1 MKRRSLM
8 GAVMGASALVPVL
21 THQLP
26 AQAQVLDLNDAI
38 NKAGRQRMLSQ
49 RLAKSW
55 CAIGLNVLPDLARE
69 TLQQSMAVFD
79 RQLAELKAFAPNE
92 DIRSRY
98 QSLEPLWS
106 DYKAVLVG
114 SPPAK
119 ERAPKLFA
127 LASLVLQAAHQGTVQ
142 LESASGRPLGK
153 LVNIAGRQRMLSQ
166 RMAAFYFSACWD
178 VQSRAAMAELNTA
191 HDEFLAAHDLL
202 KKAPEAT
209 PAIRSEL
216 AQAEAQFVFFAAAL
230 RALRHGQP
238 DARGMAN
245 IFTTSERI
253 LQTMDSVTGMFSKQ
267 GLPA

>member
-1 MKRRSLM
+1 MRRRSLLCA
-8 GAVMGASALVPVL
+8 GALAPLLTPMVPA
-21 THQLP
+21 HG
-26 AQAQVLDLNDAI
+26 QVLDLNDAI

-79 RQLAELKAFAPNE
+79 RQLAELKAFAPSA

-98 QSLEPLWS
+98 QTLEPLWS

-127 LASLVLQAAHQGTVQ
+127 LAGLVLQAAHQGTVQ
-142 LESASGRPLGK
+142 LEQASGRPLGR

-166 RMAAFYFSACWD
+166 RMAAFYFAACWNL
-178 VQSRAAMAELNTA
+178 QARSALAELNTA
-191 HDEFLAAHDLL
+191 HDEFLAAHELL

-209 PAIRSEL
+209 PAIRNEL

-230 RALRHGQP
+230 RALRHGEP
-238 DARGMAN
+238 DARNMAN

-253 LQTMDSVTGMFSKQ
+253 LQTMDGVTGMFSKQ

>member
-1 MKRRSLM
+1 MKRRHLL
-8 GAVMGASALVPVL
+8 GAAALAPAL
-21 THQLP
+21 TPIIP
-26 AQAQVLDLNDAI
+26 ALAQVTDLNDAI

-55 CAIGLNVLPDLARE
+55 CAIGLDVLPDLARE

-79 RQLAELKAFAPNE
+79 RQLAELKAFAPNA

-98 QSLEPLWS
+98 QTLEPLWS

-114 SPPAK
+114 SPPTK
-119 ERAPKLFA
+119 ERAPKLFS
-127 LASLVLQAAHQGTVQ
+127 LAGLVLQAAHQGTVQ
-142 LESASGRPLGK
+142 LEQASGRPLGK

-166 RMAAFYFSACWD
+166 RMAAFYFAACWD
-178 VQSRAAMAELNTA
+178 VQSRTALVELNTA
-191 HDEFLAAHDLL
+191 HDEFVAAHELL

-209 PAIRSEL
+209 PAIRNEL

-230 RALRHGQP
+230 RALRPGQP

-245 IFTTSERI
+245 LFTTSERI
-253 LQTMDSVTGMFSKQ
+253 LQTMDGVTGMFSKQ

>member
-1 MKRRSLM
+1 MKRRSLLCA
-8 GAVMGASALVPVL
+8 GALAPVL
-21 THQLP
+21 TPIFP
-26 AQAQVLDLNDAI
+26 AQAQVTDLNDAI

-79 RQLAELKAFAPNE
+79 RQLVELKAFAPNAE
-92 DIRSRY
+92 IRARY
-98 QSLEPLWS
+98 QTLEPLWS

-114 SPPAK
+114 TLPAK
-119 ERAPKLFA
+119 QRANSLFA
-127 LASLVLQAAHQGTVQ
+127 LAGLVLQAAHQGTVQ
-142 LESASGRPLGK
+142 LEQVSGRPLGK

-166 RMAAFYFSACWD
+166 RMAAFYFAACWD
-178 VQSRAAMAELNTA
+178 VQSRTAQAELNTA
-191 HDEFLAAHDLL
+191 HDEFVAAHELL
-202 KKAPEAT
+202 KTAPEAT
-209 PAIRSEL
+209 PAIRAEL

-230 RALRHGQP
+230 RALRPGQP

-245 IFTTSERI
+245 VFTTSERI
-253 LQTMDSVTGMFSKQ
+253 LQTMDGVTGMFSKQ

>member
-1 MKRRSLM
+1 VKRRRLL
-8 GAVMGASALVPVL
+8 GAALAPVMAPVL
-21 THQLP
+21 MPTGP
-26 AQAQVLDLNDAI
+26 AHAQVLDLNDAI

-55 CAIGLNVLPDLARE
+55 CAIGLKVLPDLARE

-79 RQLAELKAFAPNE
+79 RQLVELKAYAPHAE
-92 DIRSRY
+92 VRARY
-98 QSLEPLWS
+98 QTLEPLWS

-119 ERAPKLFA
+119 ERAQHLFA
-127 LASLVLQAAHQGTVQ
+127 LAGLVLQAAHQGTVQ
-142 LESASGRPLGK
+142 LEQASGRPLGR

-178 VQSRAAMAELNTA
+178 VQSRAALVELNTA
-191 HDEFLAAHDLL
+191 HDEFVAAHELL

-209 PAIRSEL
+209 PAIRAEL

-230 RALRHGQP
+230 RTLKPGQS

-245 IFTTSERI
+245 VFTTSERI
-253 LQTMDSVTGMFSKQ
+253 LQTMDGVTGMFSKQ

>member
-8 GAVMGASALVPVL
+8 GAAMGAVALVPVL
-21 THQLP
+21 TPSVP
-26 AQAQVLDLNDAI
+26 AHAQVVDLNDAI

-79 RQLAELKAFAPNE
+79 RQLAELKAFAPSA

-98 QSLEPLWS
+98 QTLEPLWS

-127 LASLVLQAAHQGTVQ
+127 LAGLVLQAAHQGTVQ
-142 LESASGRPLGK
+142 LEQASGRPLGR

-166 RMAAFYFSACWD
+166 RMAAFYFAACWNL
-178 VQSRAAMAELNTA
+178 QARSALAELNTA
-191 HDEFLAAHDLL
+191 HDEFLAAHELL

-209 PAIRSEL
+209 PAIRNEL

-230 RALRHGQP
+230 RALRHGEP
-238 DARGMAN
+238 DARNMAN

-253 LQTMDSVTGMFSKQ
+253 LQTMDGVTGMFSKQ

>member
-1 MKRRSLM
+1 MI
-8 GAVMGASALVPVL
+8 PV
-21 THQLP
+21 
-26 AQAQVLDLNDAI
+26 QAQVTDLNDAI

-55 CAIGLNVLPDLARE
+55 CAIGLNVLPDQARE

-79 RQLAELKAFAPNE
+79 RQLAELKAFAPNA
-92 DIRSRY
+92 DVRARF
-98 QSLEPLWS
+98 QTLEPLWS

-114 SPPAK
+114 TPPAK
-119 ERAPKLFA
+119 ERANGLFA
-127 LASLVLQAAHQGTVQ
+127 IAGLVLQAAHQGTVQ
-142 LESASGRPLGK
+142 LEQASGKALGR

-178 VQSRAAMAELNTA
+178 VQSRTAVAELNTA
-191 HDEFLAAHDLL
+191 HDEFTAAHELL

-209 PAIRSEL
+209 PAIRNEL
-216 AQAEAQFVFFAAAL
+216 AQAESQFVFFAAAL
-230 RALRHGQP
+230 RALKPGQP

-245 IFTTSERI
+245 VFTTSERI
-253 LQTMDSVTGMFSKQ
+253 LQTMDGVTGLFSKQ

>member
-8 GAVMGASALVPVL
+8 GAVMGAGALTPLL
-21 THQLP
+21 TSIVP
-26 AQAQVLDLNDAI
+26 AQAQVTDLNDAI

-79 RQLAELKAFAPNE
+79 RQLAELKAFAPNA

-166 RMAAFYFSACWD
+166 RMAAFYFSACWN

-209 PAIRSEL
+209 PAIRNEL

-253 LQTMDSVTGMFSKQ
+253 LQTMDGVTGMFSKQ

>member
-1 MKRRSLM
+1 M
-8 GAVMGASALVPVL
+8 VPV
-21 THQLP
+21 
-26 AQAQVLDLNDAI
+26 QAQVTDLNDAI

-79 RQLAELKAFAPNE
+79 RQLAELKAFAPSA

-98 QSLEPLWS
+98 QTLEPLWS

-127 LASLVLQAAHQGTVQ
+127 LAGLVLQAAHQGTVQ
-142 LESASGRPLGK
+142 LEQASGRPLGR

-166 RMAAFYFSACWD
+166 RMAAFYFAACWD
-178 VQSRAAMAELNTA
+178 VQARAALAELNTA
-191 HDEFLAAHDLL
+191 HDEFAAAHELL

-209 PAIRSEL
+209 PAIRNEL

-230 RALRHGQP
+230 RALRHGEP
-238 DARGMAN
+238 DARSMAN

-253 LQTMDSVTGMFSKQ
+253 LQTMDGVTGMFSKQ

>member
-1 MKRRSLM
+1 MKRRCLM
-8 GAVMGASALVPVL
+8 GAAMGAAALVPVL
-21 THQLP
+21 TPFVP
-26 AQAQVLDLNDAI
+26 AHAQVVDLNDAI

-69 TLQQSMAVFD
+69 ALQQSMTVFD
-79 RQLAELKAFAPNE
+79 RQLAELKAFAPSA

-98 QSLEPLWS
+98 QTLEPLWS

-127 LASLVLQAAHQGTVQ
+127 LAGLVLQAAHQGTVQ
-142 LESASGRPLGK
+142 LEQASGRPLGR

-166 RMAAFYFSACWD
+166 RMAAFYFAACWD
-178 VQSRAAMAELNTA
+178 LQARSALAELNTA
-191 HDEFLAAHDLL
+191 HDEFLAAHELL

-209 PAIRSEL
+209 PAIRNEL

-230 RALRHGQP
+230 RALRHGEP
-238 DARGMAN
+238 DARNMAN

-253 LQTMDSVTGMFSKQ
+253 LQTMDGVTGMFSKQ

>member
-1 MKRRSLM
+1 MKRRKLM
-8 GAVMGASALVPVL
+8 GAVVGAAALAPVL
-21 THQLP
+21 TPFVPVH
-26 AQAQVLDLNDAI
+26 AQVTDLNDAI

-55 CAIGLNVLPDLARE
+55 CAIGLNVLPDQARE
-69 TLQQSMAVFD
+69 ALQQSMAVFD
-79 RQLAELKAFAPNE
+79 RQLAELKAFAPSA
-92 DIRSRY
+92 DIRARY
-98 QSLEPLWS
+98 QALEPLWS
-106 DYKAVLVG
+106 DYKGVLVG

-119 ERAPKLFA
+119 ESAPKLFA
-127 LASLVLQAAHQGTVQ
+127 LAGLVLQAAHQGTVQ
-142 LESASGRPLGK
+142 LEQASGRPLGK

-178 VQSRAAMAELNTA
+178 VQPRAALAELNTA
-191 HDEFLAAHDLL
+191 HDEFVAAHQVL

-209 PAIRSEL
+209 PAIRNEL
-216 AQAEAQFVFFAAAL
+216 DQAEAQFVFFAAAL

-253 LQTMDSVTGMFSKQ
+253 LQTMDGVTGMFSKQ